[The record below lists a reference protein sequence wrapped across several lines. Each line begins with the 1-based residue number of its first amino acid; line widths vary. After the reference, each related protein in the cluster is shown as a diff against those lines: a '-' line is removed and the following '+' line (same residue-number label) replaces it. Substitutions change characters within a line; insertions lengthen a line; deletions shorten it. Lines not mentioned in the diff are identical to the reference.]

1 MITFLIIIAS
11 IAVTGLLAYAIVNF
25 IPRKIHWAI
34 SVVLIA
40 LAAFLAYKI
49 NFEIQKPVQFNK
61 EKKVRYA
68 KVINN
73 LKILRDAEVAHKKVI
88 GSYTEDGEALILF
101 IDTAQFALTQIR
113 NVPKT
118 INVGG
123 GITKE
128 IEERVV
134 DTIGYEPVKSRF
146 SGLDYKNMLQI
157 PGTSEQ
163 FKIEIG
169 EIEKIVGLKAPVF
182 EIKVDKAL
190 ILEGMDFNLINQ
202 EKEAIGGEEIRG
214 AFVRVGS
221 LGEVSED
228 GNWPPFYDKGDKKD
242 NE

>member
-1 MITFLIIIAS
+1 MITFLIIIAG
-11 IAVTGLLAYAIVNF
+11 IVVTGFLAYAIVNF
-25 IPRKIHWAI
+25 IPRKFHWAI
-34 SVVLIA
+34 SIFLIA

-68 KVINN
+68 KVIKY
-73 LKILRDAEVAHKKVI
+73 LKILRDAEVAHKKVT
-88 GSYTEDGEALILF
+88 GSYTANGEALIQF

-134 DTIGYEPVKSRF
+134 DTIGYESVKTQF
-146 SGLDYKNMLQI
+146 LGLDYKNMLQI
-157 PGTSEQ
+157 PNTDQQ

-169 EIEKIVGLKAPVF
+169 EIEKIAGLKAPVF

-190 ILEGMDFNLINQ
+190 ILEGMDYNLINQ

-214 AFVRVGS
+214 EYVRVGS

-242 NE
+242 KE